1 MVKTSCKDPGRGRMT
16 TSSSSSYITT
26 AVWGEKEE
34 TTQYSSLSRN
44 PERLPSSNLPS
55 HTVMGVY
62 EATFSS
68 CPSIAISNLAGG
80 GLLLQ
85 HQGPQHAQLLVV
97 YSRGC
102 PTVYGHP
109 EAGHVWMG
117 TPGTPMS
124 MGPQCPMTLLPSTSN
139 LPWSRLGTISPS
151 PVNKDI
157 FTSYTVDDN
166 SPPGS
171 YYGLFATFLPAIIT
185 TFLDTTIAMTRDKGA
200 TGYGLDLGKLPVSF
214 TNMLLVSLGEGEIK
228 EPDVGGLDQPL
239 YISLSTAAHDHC
251 SCRAS

>member
-1 MVKTSCKDPGRGRMT
+1 MVTTSCLDRVTRGVT
-16 TSSSSSYITT
+16 VSASSSYITA
-26 AVWGEKEE
+26 AVRGEKKE
-34 TTQYSSLSRN
+34 TTQYSSLSRDS
-44 PERLPSSNLPS
+44 EVLPSILPF
-55 HTVMGVY
+55 HTVMGDN

-68 CPSIAISNLAGG
+68 CCHTTILQTAGG

-85 HQGPQHAQLLVV
+85 HQGPQHALLLVAF
-97 YSRGC
+97 SRGC

-109 EAGHVWMG
+109 VARQVWMG

-124 MGPQCPMTLLPSTSN
+124 MGPQRPMTLLPSTSN

-157 FTSYTVDDN
+157 FASYTVDDN
-166 SPPGS
+166 SPLRS

-228 EPDVGGLDQPL
+228 EPDVRRLDQPL
-239 YISLSTAAHDHC
+239 HISLSTAARDYY
-251 SCRAS
+251 SC

>member
-1 MVKTSCKDPGRGRMT
+1 MGIF
-16 TSSSSSYITT
+16 SSNSSVTVSTCSSYITT
-26 AVWGEKEE
+26 AVRGEEKK

-55 HTVMGVY
+55 HAVMGVY

-109 EAGHVWMG
+109 EAGHVRMG

-139 LPWSRLGTISPS
+139 LPWSRLGTTSPS

-157 FTSYTVDDN
+157 FTSLPVNDN
-166 SPPGS
+166 STLKG

-200 TGYGLDLGKLPVSF
+200 TGYGLDLGKLPVSC

-228 EPDVGGLDQPL
+228 EPDVRRLDQPL
-239 YISLSTAAHDHC
+239 YISLSTAARDYY
-251 SCRAS
+251 SC